1 MESTGLEELSD
12 ELVGGRSLPCVLS
25 PLLKDRPYCSHFY
38 SAGKALD
45 LIPEVYASLEN
56 VQATAQLLET
66 FANNLDEIV
75 NETRER
81 RSA

>member
-1 MESTGLEELSD
+1 
-12 ELVGGRSLPCVLS
+12 
-25 PLLKDRPYCSHFY
+25 
-38 SAGKALD
+38 

-66 FANNLDEIV
+66 FVNNLDEIV